1 MLKEVKEVKED
12 KLAKYKR
19 RYWESM
25 NAPRSRR
32 DFLLADIMTDM
43 EREFRIPMLRDRA
56 EKEIA
61 PDVLRLYRLI
71 SDSRSI

>member
-1 MLKEVKEVKED
+1 MKED

-19 RYWESM
+19 RYWEAM
-25 NAPRSRR
+25 NAPRSQR

-56 EKEIA
+56 EKEVA

>member
-1 MLKEVKEVKED
+1 GRRQE
-12 KLAKYKR
+12 KLAEYKQ
-19 RYWESM
+19 RYRDAM
-25 NAPRSRR
+25 GAPRSRR

-43 EREFRIPMLRDRA
+43 EREFRIPLLRDRA